1 VRVLFASTRGV
12 GHFNPLVPFVESA
25 LRAGHEV
32 MVAGPPALAPTI
44 EPTGYPFWEGEDPP
58 ADELGGAWARVPQVP
73 PEQAEQIVIGEIFA
87 RLNVRAMLPSLR
99 AAIADWKPDLVIREQ
114 AEFASAIAAHEAGV
128 PHARLGISLTA
139 LDRSWLEVAGPG
151 IEEQQ
156 PGIAEVIWG
165 TPYLTLFP
173 AALDDPEAQLP
184 ADVRRF
190 RDPAEPASGKPLPS
204 WWEDDSLPLVYVSFG
219 TVAGGTPMA
228 GALFGGALAAVA
240 DLPVRVLMTVGRELD
255 VDELGPLPPNVHV
268 ERFVPQ
274 VDVFGHA
281 GLVVTHGGSGTTLG
295 SLAAGLPLVV
305 VPLFADQPHNAR
317 RVAAVGAGVVAE
329 PPGMR
334 EAIETV
340 LGDPSYERAAQRLAQ
355 EIAWLPPTDAAFDG
369 ELLRDAR

>member
-32 MVAGPPALAPTI
+32 LVAGPPALAPTI
-44 EPTGYPFWEGEDPP
+44 EPTGYPFWEGENPP
-58 ADELGGAWARVPQVP
+58 ADELDATWARVPQVP

-99 AAIADWKPDLVIREQ
+99 AAIAEWKPDLVIHEQ
-114 AEFASAIAAHEAGV
+114 AEFASAIAGHQAGV

-139 LDRSWLEVAGPG
+139 LDRSWLEVAEPG

-156 PGIAEVIWG
+156 PGIAEVIWH

-173 AALDDPEAQLP
+173 AALDDPEAKWP
-184 ADVRRF
+184 SDVRRF
-190 RDPAEPASGKPLPS
+190 RDPAEPASDKPLPS
-204 WWEDDSLPLVYVSFG
+204 WWEDDALPLVYVSFG
-219 TVAGGTPMA
+219 TVVGGTPMA

-240 DLPVRVLMTVGRELD
+240 ELPARVLMTVGRELD
-255 VDELGPLPPNVHV
+255 VDGLGPLPPNVHV

-295 SLAAGLPLVV
+295 SLAAGVPLVV

-317 RVAAVGAGVVAE
+317 RVAAVGAGVIAE
-329 PPGMR
+329 PPRMR

-355 EIAWLPPTDAAFDG
+355 EIAWLPPTDAAFD
-369 ELLRDAR
+369 ELLRGAR